1 MAQVR
6 AGGSTTDFQSLD
18 GVLSF
23 FLVENG
29 DTLVAGYNG
38 ADANSL
44 EEVRQ
49 VIEQR
54 GTAVIFNHHA
64 NASNFSIAIANSDW
78 TATNL
83 QAGIRALGATVGA
96 DTANCEAS
104 AVTETGF
111 VLQT

>member
-29 DTLVAGYNG
+29 DTLVAGFNG
-38 ADANSL
+38 ANANSL

-54 GTAVIFNHHA
+54 GTAVGGRPHGSVRRHGGCA
-64 NASNFSIAIANSDW
+64 GSECRPPGGVPEKEGSIR
-78 TATNL
+78 
-83 QAGIRALGATVGA
+83 QYP
-96 DTANCEAS
+96 
-104 AVTETGF
+104 F
-111 VLQT
+111 PVLLRQRRLPL